1 MLTKDFMPLL
11 PSLLPL
17 PKVNTLCENRN
28 KDDEYHFNI
37 KKMVKSDNAFGN
49 HTCIEHMITILV

>member
-1 MLTKDFMPLL
+1 MLTKDFMALL

-28 KDDEYHFNI
+28 KDYEYHFNI
-37 KKMVKSDNAFGN
+37 KKWLKVTMLLE
-49 HTCIEHMITILV
+49 IILALNT